1 MITAVL
7 YIHTVNTACVIV
19 IVFTSRYKLDELY
32 SGNFNIGKVAM
43 FDH

>member
-1 MITAVL
+1 MC
-7 YIHTVNTACVIV
+7 YIV

-43 FDH
+43 FDHLVQMFTIRSTYT